1 LYHRL
6 VLFQYFLKYIY
17 FLTIFKILIIMGT
30 ESYIAT
36 IGIFAGT
43 FAPRN
48 WALCQ
53 GQTMAIQQYTAL
65 FSLVGTTYG
74 GNGHTTFNLPDLR
87 GRMPVGVG
95 AGPGLPNYSL
105 GQAGGTPNNT
115 LTVANLPAHTHA
127 LTGSIVVKTADQKAD
142 THVGKGNPL
151 AKNALDVQDNNRTIE
166 IYSSVPTYNDGNTLG
181 GVTNGNLAV
190 ASSGNNQPLSITQPY
205 LALNYCI
212 CINGIYPS
220 RN

>member
-1 LYHRL
+1 
-6 VLFQYFLKYIY
+6 
-17 FLTIFKILIIMGT
+17 MG
-30 ESYIAT
+30 EDSYMAS

-48 WALCQ
+48 WAFCQ
-53 GQTMAIQQYTAL
+53 GQVLSISQYQAL
-65 FSLVGTTYG
+65 FALIGTTYG
-74 GNGHTTFNLPDLR
+74 GNGVQTFALPDLR
-87 GRMPVGVG
+87 GRAPIGVG

-105 GQAGGTPNNT
+105 GQAGGSPTTT
-115 LTVANLPAHTHA
+115 LTVANMPAHTHA

-166 IYSSVPTYNDGNTLG
+166 IYSSAPTYNDGNTLG

-190 ASSGNNQPLSITQPY
+190 APSGNNQPLSIVQPY

-212 CINGIYPS
+212 CLEGIFPS